1 MTLKLEG
8 EEQDEKSQLEQ
19 LQHLWHVTGVKDIA
33 PEINGEMV
41 TIETQVFLETEIIDG
56 ETSKTSRNIY
66 AHCQETDDV
75 YYFGEETFPRKCR
88 GEITMKLPSVY
99 DVGVHLPPRIEE
111 DVFCK
116 MEEDQANLYEDELS
130 RIQSIFAGSETDDQL
145 RKNSFVILQGL
156 MRLCLQP
163 IYEYAR
169 DHPQEV
175 G

>member
-1 MTLKLEG
+1 
-8 EEQDEKSQLEQ
+8 
-19 LQHLWHVTGVKDIA
+19 
-33 PEINGEMV
+33 
-41 TIETQVFLETEIIDG
+41 
-56 ETSKTSRNIY
+56 
-66 AHCQETDDV
+66 
-75 YYFGEETFPRKCR
+75 
-88 GEITMKLPSVY
+88 MKLPSVY